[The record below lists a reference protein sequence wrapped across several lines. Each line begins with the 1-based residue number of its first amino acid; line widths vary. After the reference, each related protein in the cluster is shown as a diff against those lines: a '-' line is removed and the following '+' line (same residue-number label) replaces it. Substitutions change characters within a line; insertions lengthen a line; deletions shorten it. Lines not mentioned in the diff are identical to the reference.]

1 MFDETIDTLR
11 QEQIDLNEDAQGVQ
25 AKADA
30 ESRDLTE
37 DEQKHVDEIFA
48 RFDAIT
54 GDIERRKRLS
64 EQTAALRR
72 TIKPKADP
80 QQPVMQDAV
89 DQHVYN
95 IQPRRAK
102 PEFDQVDTS
111 KGKWGWRA
119 FGDFASAVRMA
130 SRPGGQIDQRLYM
143 NAPTTYSQEGVG
155 GDGGFAVPPD
165 FRTTIMEKVFA
176 EDSLLSRCDR
186 MTASG
191 NTITFP
197 TDETTPW
204 QTTGGLQAYWEGEND
219 LLAQSKLA
227 LKETSVRLNKLAALV
242 PVTEELLEDA
252 NALDTYLRRKVPEKI
267 DFAIS
272 KAIIQGTGVG
282 QPLGILNA
290 PCLVSVAKRT
300 AGSPDQVADSLE
312 FDNIVNMYS
321 RMYAPCR
328 ANAVWLINQDVEP
341 QLFKMSFN
349 ALSTEAVP
357 VYLPANGLSGQP
369 YATLMGKPVIPTQAC
384 ETLGDKGDII
394 FADLSKYLVAVKSGG
409 IRADVSIHL
418 YFDYDAV
425 AYRFIMRIGG
435 LPWWASYITPRDGTN
450 YLSCFVT
457 LDERA

>member
-1 MFDETIDTLR
+1 
-11 QEQIDLNEDAQGVQ
+11 
-25 AKADA
+25 
-30 ESRDLTE
+30 
-37 DEQKHVDEIFA
+37 
-48 RFDAIT
+48 
-54 GDIERRKRLS
+54 
-64 EQTAALRR
+64 
-72 TIKPKADP
+72 
-80 QQPVMQDAV
+80 
-89 DQHVYN
+89 
-95 IQPRRAK
+95 
-102 PEFDQVDTS
+102 
-111 KGKWGWRA
+111 
-119 FGDFASAVRMA
+119 
-130 SRPGGQIDQRLYM
+130 
-143 NAPTTYSQEGVG
+143 
-155 GDGGFAVPPD
+155 
-165 FRTTIMEKVFA
+165 MEKVFA

-219 LLAQSKLA
+219 LLSQSKLA

-349 ALSTEAVP
+349 ALATEPVP